1 MVSVVQDG
9 DLPRDVES
17 ESVVLGSLFRDE
29 TYIHRVSLM
38 LDSADFYSPNNRG
51 VYNAMLSLSEKGV
64 PIGVLTLI
72 EEGADQG
79 TVLKLEDLTPTAT
92 ACMHFAQKVKNTAYQ
107 REVYRYGYHLL
118 KVSKQCEEPTA
129 IEDIT
134 QAVGLGYENILN
146 KSTGKGDDVYSG
158 DGITGLC
165 DTIKDKRKNAGIH
178 GIRTQFPLFDRVVKG
193 LKTINLITATT
204 GFGKTALALQW
215 AYNIGVRQN
224 IPSLYINYEMEAD
237 ELTERLLACGSGVW
251 LDKIQTGDIPNADC
265 QKVDDTAKL
274 LGESKLNITG
284 CQSKTIDHTLN
295 LIHQYHRKA
304 EIQVVFIDYIGEITP
319 KDSDLD
325 RGTYT
330 TYGDWVQRIK
340 DCCSRLK
347 IKAVI
352 LAQVNRSGYN
362 EMPSVENIAGS
373 MQLPQ
378 KANVFVSM
386 CLDKEENVVLN
397 ISKNRGGAVPQPIPL
412 FFDKKCQRIGELAD
426 NPPF

>member
-1 MVSVVQDG
+1 MVAGKDG
-9 DLPRDVES
+9 ELPHDIQS
-17 ESVVLGSLFRDE
+17 EAVVLGSLFRDE
-29 TYIHRVSLM
+29 TYIHRVAMM
-38 LDSADFYSPNNRG
+38 LESGDFYSPNHRG
-51 VYNAMLSLSEKGV
+51 VYNAMLSLTEKGI
-64 PIGVLTLI
+64 PIGVLQLI

-79 TVLKLEDLTPTAT
+79 TVLVLEDVTPTAT
-92 ACMHFAQKVKNTAYQ
+92 ACMHFAQKVKDTAYQ
-107 REVYRYGYHLL
+107 REVYRYGYNLIQ
-118 KVSKQCEEPTA
+118 VSKKSDEPS
-129 IEDIT
+129 IMEDIT
-134 QAVGLGYENILN
+134 EAVGLGYENILN
-146 KSTGKGDDVYSG
+146 KSTGKGDDVYSS

-165 DTIKDKRKNAGIH
+165 DTIKNKRGKPGIH

-237 ELTERLLACGSGVW
+237 ELTERLLACGSGIW
-251 LDKIQTGDIPNADC
+251 LDKIQTGDIPKEDC

-274 LGESKLNITG
+274 LGDSKLNITG

-295 LIHQYHRKA
+295 LIHQYHRKS

-352 LAQVNRSGYN
+352 LAQVNRSGYS
-362 EMPSVENIAGS
+362 EMPTVENIAGS

-412 FFDKKCQRIGELAD
+412 FFNKKCQQIGELAD

>member
-1 MVSVVQDG
+1 MVSVAQDG

-38 LDSADFYSPNNRG
+38 LDSADFYSPNHRG

-134 QAVGLGYENILN
+134 EAVGLGYENILN

>member
-92 ACMHFAQKVKNTAYQ
+92 ACMHFAQKVKNIAYQ

-134 QAVGLGYENILN
+134 EAVGLGYENILN
-146 KSTGKGDDVYSG
+146 KSTGKGDDVYSS

>member
-38 LDSADFYSPNNRG
+38 LDSADFYSPNHRG
-51 VYNAMLSLSEKGV
+51 VYNAMLSLSEKGL

-134 QAVGLGYENILN
+134 EAVGLGYENILN

>member
-1 MVSVVQDG
+1 MVSVAQDG

-38 LDSADFYSPNNRG
+38 LDSADFYSPNHRV

-134 QAVGLGYENILN
+134 EAVGLGYENILN
-146 KSTGKGDDVYSG
+146 KSTGKGADVYSG

-251 LDKIQTGDIPNADC
+251 LDKIQTGDIPKDDC
-265 QKVDDTAKL
+265 AKVDEVANL
-274 LGESKLNITG
+274 LGASKLNITV

>member
-38 LDSADFYSPNNRG
+38 LDSADFYSPNHRG

-134 QAVGLGYENILN
+134 EAVGLGYENILN

>member
-1 MVSVVQDG
+1 MVSVAQDG

-134 QAVGLGYENILN
+134 EAVGLGYENILN

>member
-1 MVSVVQDG
+1 MVAKDG
-9 DLPRDVES
+9 ELPHDIQS
-17 ESVVLGSLFRDE
+17 EAVVLGSLFRDE
-29 TYIHRVSLM
+29 TYIHRVAMM
-38 LDSADFYSPNNRG
+38 LESGDFYSPNHRG
-51 VYNAMLSLSEKGV
+51 VYNAMLSLTEKGI
-64 PIGVLTLI
+64 PIGVLQLI

-79 TVLKLEDLTPTAT
+79 TVLVLEDVTPTAT
-92 ACMHFAQKVKNTAYQ
+92 ACMHFAQKVKDTAYQ
-107 REVYRYGYHLL
+107 REVYRYGYNLIQ
-118 KVSKQCEEPTA
+118 VSKKSDQPN
-129 IEDIT
+129 IMEDIT
-134 QAVGLGYENILN
+134 EAVGLGYENILN
-146 KSTGKGDDVYSG
+146 KSTGKGDDVYTG

-165 DTIKDKRKNAGIH
+165 DTIKDKRGNPGIH
-178 GIRTQFPLFDRVVKG
+178 GIRTQFPLF
-193 LKTINLITATT
+193 
-204 GFGKTALALQW
+204 
-215 AYNIGVRQN
+215 
-224 IPSLYINYEMEAD
+224 E
-237 ELTERLLACGSGVW
+237 
-251 LDKIQTGDIPNADC
+251 
-265 QKVDDTAKL
+265 KVDDTAKL
-274 LGESKLNITG
+274 LGDSKLNITG

-304 EIQVVFIDYIGEITP
+304 KIEVVFIDYIGEITP

-352 LAQVNRSGYN
+352 LAQVNRSGYS
-362 EMPSVENIAGS
+362 EMPTVENIAGS

-412 FFDKKCQRIGELAD
+412 FFNKKCQQIGELAD

>member
-134 QAVGLGYENILN
+134 EAVGLGYENILN

>member
-1 MVSVVQDG
+1 MVAGKDG
-9 DLPRDVES
+9 ELPHDIQS
-17 ESVVLGSLFRDE
+17 EAVVLGSLFRDE
-29 TYIHRVSLM
+29 TYIHRVAMM
-38 LDSADFYSPNNRG
+38 LESGDFYSPNHRG
-51 VYNAMLSLSEKGV
+51 VYNAMLSLTEKGI
-64 PIGVLTLI
+64 PIGVLQLI

-79 TVLKLEDLTPTAT
+79 AVLALEDVTPTAT
-92 ACMHFAQKVKNTAYQ
+92 ACMHFAQKVKDTAYQ
-107 REVYRYGYHLL
+107 REVYRYGYNLIQ
-118 KVSKQCEEPTA
+118 VSKKSDEPS
-129 IEDIT
+129 IMEDIT
-134 QAVGLGYENILN
+134 EAVGLGYENILN
-146 KSTGKGDDVYSG
+146 KSTGKGDDVYSS

-165 DTIKDKRKNAGIH
+165 NTIKNKRGKPGIH

-237 ELTERLLACGSGVW
+237 ELTERLLACGSGIW
-251 LDKIQTGDIPNADC
+251 LDKIQTGDIPKEDC

-274 LGESKLNITG
+274 LGDSKLNITG

-295 LIHQYHRKA
+295 LIHQYHRKS

-352 LAQVNRSGYN
+352 LAQVNRSGYS
-362 EMPSVENIAGS
+362 EMPTVENIAGS

-412 FFDKKCQRIGELAD
+412 FFNKKCQQIGELAD

>member
-1 MVSVVQDG
+1 MVSVAQDG

-38 LDSADFYSPNNRG
+38 LDSADFYSPNHRG

-134 QAVGLGYENILN
+134 EAVGLGYENILN

-251 LDKIQTGDIPNADC
+251 LDKIQTGDIPKDDC
-265 QKVDDTAKL
+265 AKVDEVANL
-274 LGESKLNITG
+274 LGASKLNITG

-352 LAQVNRSGYN
+352 LAQVNRSVYN

>member
-1 MVSVVQDG
+1 MVSVAQDG

-29 TYIHRVSLM
+29 TYIHRVALM
-38 LDSADFYSPNNRG
+38 LESSDFYSPNHRG
-51 VYNAMLSLSEKGV
+51 VYNAMLSLSEKGL

-72 EEGADQG
+72 EEGADQQ

-134 QAVGLGYENILN
+134 EAVGLGYENILN
-146 KSTGKGDDVYSG
+146 KSTGKGDDVYTGS
-158 DGITGLC
+158 GITGIC
-165 DTIKDKRKNAGIH
+165 ETIKDKRGHPGIH
-178 GIRTQFPLFDRVVKG
+178 GIRTQFPLFDKVVKG

-215 AYNIGVRQN
+215 AYNIGVKQN
-224 IPSLYINYEMEAD
+224 ISSLYINYEMEAD

-251 LDKIQTGDIPNADC
+251 LDKIQTGDMNKDDAS
-265 QKVDDTAKL
+265 KVDATTKV
-274 LGESKLNITG
+274 LGESSLNITG
-284 CQSKTIDHTLN
+284 CQAKTIDHTLN
-295 LIHQYHRKA
+295 LIHQYHRKSK
-304 EIQVVFIDYIGEITP
+304 IKVVFIDYIGEITP

-347 IKAVI
+347 IKAV
-352 LAQVNRSGYN
+352 LLSQVNRSGYN
-362 EMPSVENIAGS
+362 DMPGVENIAGS

-386 CLDKEENVVLN
+386 CLDKNEKIVLN

-412 FFDKKCQRIGELAD
+412 YFDKKCQQIYELAD
-426 NPPF
+426 NPPE